1 MPADKNATTPAA
13 SAPIGTPPAGGRWT
27 WDGAAW
33 VRLPETDEAAAPAA
47 AAPAALNTAPKE

>member
-1 MPADKNATTPAA
+1 MPADKTTATPAA

-47 AAPAALNTAPKE
+47 AAPAALNTPKE

>member
-1 MPADKNATTPAA
+1 MPDKTTAPAA

-33 VRLPETDEAAAPAA
+33 VRLPETDEAAATAPA

>member
-1 MPADKNATTPAA
+1 MPADKTTATPAP

-27 WDGAAW
+27 WNGAW
-33 VRLPETDEAAAPAA
+33 VALPETDEAAAPAA